1 MEILIVDDSVIIR
14 DKMAKLLSDV
24 KAISK
29 VYTAEGG
36 HSAYEL
42 LSKCQPE
49 LILTDIRMPAG
60 DGFELAE
67 KVKSVSPQTKVIF
80 YTSYDFDE
88 FRDKAKKI
96 GVDHFFNKWKETK
109 NLISTIVDISN
120 GKI

>member
-14 DKMAKLLSDV
+14 NKMAKLLSDI

-29 VYTAEGG
+29 VYTSEGG

-42 LSKCQPE
+42 LSKCKPE

-60 DGFELAE
+60 DGFELAQ
-67 KVKSVSPQTKVIF
+67 KVKSEMPQIKVIF
-80 YTSYDFDE
+80 YTSYDFEE

-120 GKI
+120 GNI

>member
-14 DKMAKLLSDV
+14 NKMAKLLSDV
-24 KAISK
+24 KTISK
-29 VYTAEGG
+29 VYIAEGG

-42 LSKCQPE
+42 LRKCKPE

-60 DGFELAE
+60 DGFELAQ
-67 KVKSVSPQTKVIF
+67 KVKSERPQTKVIF
-80 YTSYDFDE
+80 YTSYDFEE

-120 GKI
+120 GKM